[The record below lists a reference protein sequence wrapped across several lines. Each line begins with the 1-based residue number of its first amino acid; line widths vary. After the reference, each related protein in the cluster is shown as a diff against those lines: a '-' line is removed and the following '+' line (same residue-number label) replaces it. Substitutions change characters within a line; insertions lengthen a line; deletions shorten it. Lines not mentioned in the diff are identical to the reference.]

1 MSTVGQRI
9 REYRQKAGKSQVEL
23 AKAIGVSKQ
32 TLYKYENDIITNI
45 PSDKIELA
53 AKVLDVSPA
62 ALMGWGIDQE
72 NGQPEYYIDPETAKL
87 AQMFLTDPD
96 YRLLYEA
103 ARGSH
108 PEDVRMAADML
119 KRFKEARRE

>member
-53 AKVLDVSPA
+53 AKTLDVSPA
-62 ALMGWGIDQE
+62 ILMGWGTDQE
-72 NGQPEYYIDPETAKL
+72 NGQSEYYIDPETAAL
-87 AQMFLTDPD
+87 AQRLLTDPD
-96 YRLLYEA
+96 YRILFDA
-103 ARGSH
+103 ADGSR
-108 PEDVRMAADML
+108 PEDMRMAADML
-119 KRFKEARRE
+119 KRFKEARLE

>member
-1 MSTVGQRI
+1 MST
-9 REYRQKAGKSQVEL
+9 
-23 AKAIGVSKQ
+23 
-32 TLYKYENDIITNI
+32 YE
-45 PSDKIELA
+45 
-53 AKVLDVSPA
+53 KVLELCKINGIAQTALEKELGFGRGSIGKLRKGNTSADRLQKIADYIHVSISY
-62 ALMGWGIDQE
+62 LTSDQE
-72 NGQPEYYIDPETAKL
+72 NGQPEYYIDPETAEL

-103 ARGSH
+103 ARGSR